1 VLYLLTGK
9 SIDGEEAVG
18 EKTVE
23 EKLGKVLYEEL
34 SSILAEA
41 LKDDPFTS
49 T

>member
-1 VLYLLTGK
+1 M
-9 SIDGEEAVG
+9 G

-41 LKDDPFTS
+41 LKGKPFTS